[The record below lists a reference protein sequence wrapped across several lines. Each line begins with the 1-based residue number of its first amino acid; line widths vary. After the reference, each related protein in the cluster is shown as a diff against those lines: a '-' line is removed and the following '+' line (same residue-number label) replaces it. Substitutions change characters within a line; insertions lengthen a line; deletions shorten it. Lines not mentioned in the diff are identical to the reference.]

1 MSDME
6 DFIDVKVTRRGR
18 EVAGRLLQVAG
29 DDQSRRTQFG
39 AHRSFSMGYDD
50 LAYPSLRRAANIE
63 AFWTC
68 VKLFGLLQNCSSKRD
83 VPTSPFEAHGQQ
95 ELPLA
100 GTHSQQDRQSFC
112 AGPSPCTRARE
123 MLTSTATRVR
133 DETKIGNLRHSVIQG
148 HPHFS
153 LHSHHRRASVA
164 NAGASGDTAA
174 MGLAR
179 FNRSIT
185 DDTDAVILELGANA
199 MLRGFELK
207 RAALAAI
214 VRDLEAR
221 RTAL

>member
-100 GTHSQQDRQSFC
+100 GTHSPFVPVPRRARGHAKCLLRPQRGC
-112 AGPSPCTRARE
+112 AMKPKLGTFVTALFRATLTFRPTVIIAAIRTLLAVVTVIRNPARRFSRGPS
-123 MLTSTATRVR
+123 
-133 DETKIGNLRHSVIQG
+133 
-148 HPHFS
+148 
-153 LHSHHRRASVA
+153 
-164 NAGASGDTAA
+164 
-174 MGLAR
+174 
-179 FNRSIT
+179 
-185 DDTDAVILELGANA
+185 
-199 MLRGFELK
+199 
-207 RAALAAI
+207 
-214 VRDLEAR
+214 
-221 RTAL
+221 